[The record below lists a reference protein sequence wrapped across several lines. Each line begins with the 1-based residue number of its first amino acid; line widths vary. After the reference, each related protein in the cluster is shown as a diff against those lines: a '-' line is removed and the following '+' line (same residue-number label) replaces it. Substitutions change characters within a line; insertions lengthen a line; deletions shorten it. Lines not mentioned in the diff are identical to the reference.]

1 MEVIWIIIGII
12 IGLAI
17 SIAGF
22 FFRSIGALRID
33 KSDPTDKPYMF
44 LEIKRGIGDITRRK
58 FVVLRVK
65 REDFIPH
72 E

>member
-1 MEVIWIIIGII
+1 MEVVWIIVGFVIGFT
-12 IGLAI
+12 I

-22 FFRSIGALRID
+22 FFLSIGALRID

-44 LEIKRGIGDITRRK
+44 LEIKRSVGDISKRK